1 MGGTAY
7 RALVTGGSRGIGR
20 AIARALTRA
29 GHEVTVLGRSLD
41 TLKQA
46 VAEGDAVAFLVVD
59 ATDSAALTKA
69 IASAGPFHILINN
82 AGAAESAPFAKTDD
96 ALLRR
101 MLAINVESAFTAT
114 RAVLPGMLAKG
125 SGRIVNI
132 ASIAGLRGYA
142 YVTAYC
148 AAKHALI
155 GMTRAL
161 AAECAKGGVT
171 VNALCPGY
179 TDTDLVTGA
188 AQKISTK
195 TGRSVDDAKQHF
207 AAVNPLGRL
216 ITPEEVAGAAVFLCS
231 EAASAITGQAITIAG
246 GEA

>member
-1 MGGTAY
+1 MGGIAH

-20 AIARALTRA
+20 AIARALTQA
-29 GHEVTVLGRSLD
+29 GHEVTVLGRSAD

-46 VAEGDAVAFLVVD
+46 VKDGDAAAFLVADV
-59 ATDSAALTKA
+59 TDSAALAKVIGSVGA
-69 IASAGPFHILINN
+69 FHVLVNN

-96 ALLRR
+96 VLLRR

-114 RAVLPGMLAKG
+114 RAVLPAMLKAG
-125 SGRIVNI
+125 RGRILNI

-148 AAKHALI
+148 AAKHALV

-161 AAECAKGGVT
+161 AAECGKTGIT

-179 TDTDLVTGA
+179 TDTDLVSGA
-188 AQKISTK
+188 AEKISAK

-216 ITPEEVAGAAVFLCS
+216 IAPEEVAGAAVFLCS
-231 EAASAITGQAITIAG
+231 DAAGAITGQAITIAG

>member
-1 MGGTAY
+1 
-7 RALVTGGSRGIGR
+7 
-20 AIARALTRA
+20 
-29 GHEVTVLGRSLD
+29 VTVLGRSLD

>member
-1 MGGTAY
+1 MGGTGY

-20 AIARALTRA
+20 AIARALTGA
-29 GHEVTVLGRSLD
+29 GHEVTVLGRSAE

-46 VAEGDAVAFLVVD
+46 TAEGDAAAFLVADVTD
-59 ATDSAALTKA
+59 AAALTKA
-69 IASAGPFHILINN
+69 VAGAGPFHILVNN

-101 MLAINVESAFTAT
+101 MLAINVESAFSAT
-114 RAVLPGMLAKG
+114 RAALPAMLNKG
-125 SGRIVNI
+125 SGRILNI

-161 AAECAKGGVT
+161 AAECARTGVT

-179 TDTDLVTGA
+179 TDTDLVSGA
-188 AQKISTK
+188 AEKISAK
-195 TGRSVDDAKQHF
+195 TGRSVEDAKQHL
-207 AAVNPLGRL
+207 AATNPLGRL
-216 ITPEEVAGAAVFLCS
+216 IAPEEIAGAAVFLCS
-231 EAASAITGQAITIAG
+231 DAASAITGQTITIAG